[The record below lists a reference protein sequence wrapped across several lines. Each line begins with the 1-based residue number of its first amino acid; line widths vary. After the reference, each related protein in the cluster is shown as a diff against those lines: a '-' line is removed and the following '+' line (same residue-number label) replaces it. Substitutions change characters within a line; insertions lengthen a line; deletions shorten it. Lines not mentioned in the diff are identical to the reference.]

1 MDIGFIIALHKTMK
15 KISTLLFT
23 LFLLCCGIAGKAQ
36 KIDSIYFNLY
46 TDSLKKGIHN
56 YINVVG
62 KLKDGS
68 YLPLMDGDLIFKS
81 SAGKWEGNSLIID
94 SAYTKETV
102 LVHATLKAQPTV
114 TKTIVIYMK
123 RNLTEPPL
131 KTESELLEE
140 WKKNSKKKS

>member
-1 MDIGFIIALHKTMK
+1 MGIGFIIALHKTMK

-123 RNLTEPPL
+123 KNLTEPPL
-131 KTESELLEE
+131 PTEQEVMEG
-140 WKKNSKKKS
+140 WKKSKKKH

>member
-1 MDIGFIIALHKTMK
+1 MI

-23 LFLLCCGIAGKAQ
+23 LFLLCFGFAGKAQ

-81 SAGKWEGNSLIID
+81 STGKWEGNDLIID
-94 SAYTKETV
+94 SAYTQETV

-114 TKTIVIYMK
+114 TKSIVIYMK
-123 RNLTEPPL
+123 RNLTEPSLP
-131 KTESELLEE
+131 TEQEVMDG
-140 WKKNSKKKS
+140 WKKGKKKH

>member
-123 RNLTEPPL
+123 KNLTEPPL
-131 KTESELLEE
+131 PTEQEVMEG
-140 WKKNSKKKS
+140 WKKSKKKH

>member
-68 YLPLMDGDLIFKS
+68 YLPLMGGDLIFKS

-131 KTESELLEE
+131 PTEQEVMEG
-140 WKKNSKKKS
+140 WKKSKKKH

>member
-1 MDIGFIIALHKTMK
+1 MGIGFIIALHKTMK

-68 YLPLMDGDLIFKS
+68 YLPLMGGDLIFKS

-131 KTESELLEE
+131 PTEQEVMEG
-140 WKKNSKKKS
+140 WKKSKKKH

>member
-1 MDIGFIIALHKTMK
+1 MYIGFIIALYKTMI
-15 KISTLLFT
+15 KIPTLIFSV
-23 LFLLCCGIAGKAQ
+23 FLLCSGLAGKTQ

-81 SAGKWEGNSLIID
+81 SAGKWEGNNLIID
-94 SAYTKETV
+94 SAYTQETV

-114 TKTIVIYMK
+114 TKSIVIYMK

-131 KTESELLEE
+131 PTEQEVMDG
-140 WKKNSKKKS
+140 WKKGKKKH